1 MKLVPSGGL
10 GALFPLLVMLLLAML
25 TLWLARTIVP
35 MTASAP
41 AINRDPDYIV
51 DKLSL
56 LRLSV
61 EGTPRYLLTADKMV
75 HFPNDDSSHLER
87 PALRQ
92 LQPGKPEIRF
102 SAARGI
108 VTAGG
113 DVVHLRDEVEILRAG
128 QARGGGTR
136 GEDLRIT
143 TSYLRLLPDADR
155 ADTTA
160 TVVVA
165 QGQST
170 LMGKGMDFDNRYRRF
185 DLKSEVS
192 ARYLIDRAPGAP
204 K

>member
-1 MKLVPSGGL
+1 MKLVPSGGM

-25 TLWLARTIVP
+25 TLWLVRTIAP
-35 MTASAP
+35 SNAPAP
-41 AINRDPDYIV
+41 AINHDPDYVV

-87 PALRQ
+87 PTLRQ
-92 LQPGKPEIRF
+92 LQPDKPELRF

-113 DVVHLRDEVEILRAG
+113 DVVHLRDDVEILRAG
-128 QARGGGTR
+128 KARGGGTR

-160 TVVVA
+160 AVVIT
-165 QGQST
+165 QGKST
-170 LMGKGMDFDNRYRRF
+170 LMGKGMEYDNLHRRF
-185 DLKSEVS
+185 DLKAEVR
-192 ARYLIDRAPGAP
+192 AHYQTDRAPGTVN
-204 K
+204 